1 MHAQQLAEVQK
12 QLAALQVRQQAD
24 VNKLV
29 NSWQE
34 QDKTLRGR
42 IEGVIR
48 VEEEKLRIKL
58 EAERKV
64 REEAERKRK
73 EEEEKRKVE
82 EEAKRKEE
90 EQAQKQREAA
100 AAAKLQE
107 EEKERLRRE
116 KLDAEEQGRAQL
128 GMSLAEEDWV
138 HARETLKVNL
148 RLMTASRY
156 TNTKS
161 RISKPGQ

>member
-1 MHAQQLAEVQK
+1 MHAQQLVEVQK
-12 QLAALQVRQQAD
+12 QLAALQVRQQME

-29 NSWQE
+29 SSWQE
-34 QDKTLRGR
+34 QDKTFRNR
-42 IEGVIR
+42 IEGVIS
-48 VEEEKLRIKL
+48 VEEEKLRAKL
-58 EAERKV
+58 EAERKA

-82 EEAKRKEE
+82 EQAKRKEE
-90 EQAQKQREAA
+90 EQAQRQREAE
-100 AAAKLQE
+100 AAAKHQE
-107 EEKERLRRE
+107 DEKERLRRE

-148 RLMTASRY
+148 LLLTTY
-156 TNTKS
+156 CDTNT
-161 RISKPGQ
+161 